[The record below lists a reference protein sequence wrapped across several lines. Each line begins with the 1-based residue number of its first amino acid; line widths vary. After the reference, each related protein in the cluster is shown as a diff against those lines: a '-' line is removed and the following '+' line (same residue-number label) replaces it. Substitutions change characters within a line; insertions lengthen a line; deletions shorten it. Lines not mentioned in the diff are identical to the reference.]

1 MIRRLT
7 VPKSTHELLVQA
19 MMDYYNTQERFEA
32 KGFDETG
39 RKARVI
45 LSDIRKLATERRNEI
60 QAKRKALK
68 AEKRSNK
75 AQNQNLDTDD

>member
-1 MIRRLT
+1 M
-7 VPKSTHELLVQA
+7 PKSTHELLVQA

-68 AEKRSNK
+68 EQKKLNK
-75 AQNQNLDTDD
+75 AQNQNQDIEN

>member
-1 MIRRLT
+1 M
-7 VPKSTHELLVQA
+7 PKSTHELLVQA
-19 MMDYYNTQERFEA
+19 MMDYYNAQERFEA

-68 AEKRSNK
+68 AEKRQNK
-75 AQNQNLDTDD
+75 AENQNQDQED

>member
-1 MIRRLT
+1 

-19 MMDYYNTQERFEA
+19 MMDYYNAQERFEA

-68 AEKRSNK
+68 EQKKLNK
-75 AQNQNLDTDD
+75 AQNQNQDTEN

>member
-1 MIRRLT
+1 M
-7 VPKSTHELLVQA
+7 PKSTHELLVQA
-19 MMDYYNTQERFEA
+19 MMDYYNAQERFEA

-68 AEKRSNK
+68 AQKRENK
-75 AQNQNLDTDD
+75 AQNQNRDIED

>member
-1 MIRRLT
+1 M
-7 VPKSTHELLVQA
+7 PKSTHELLVQA
-19 MMDYYNTQERFEA
+19 MMDYYNAQERFEA

-68 AEKRSNK
+68 AEKRQNK
-75 AQNQNLDTDD
+75 AENQNRDLED

>member
-1 MIRRLT
+1 M
-7 VPKSTHELLVQA
+7 PKSTHELLVQA
-19 MMDYYNTQERFEA
+19 MMDYYNAQERFEA

-68 AEKRSNK
+68 AQKRENK
-75 AQNQNLDTDD
+75 AQNQNQDIEN

>member
-1 MIRRLT
+1 M
-7 VPKSTHELLVQA
+7 PKSTHELLVQA
-19 MMDYYNTQERFEA
+19 MMDYYNAQERFEA

-68 AEKRSNK
+68 AEKRQNK
-75 AQNQNLDTDD
+75 AENQNQDLED

>member
-1 MIRRLT
+1 M
-7 VPKSTHELLVQA
+7 PKSTHELLVQA
-19 MMDYYNTQERFEA
+19 MMDYYNAQERFEA

-68 AEKRSNK
+68 AIKKENK
-75 AQNQNLDTDD
+75 AQNQNQDIEN

>member
-1 MIRRLT
+1 
-7 VPKSTHELLVQA
+7 
-19 MMDYYNTQERFEA
+19 MMDYYNAQERFEA

-68 AEKRSNK
+68 AEKRQNK
-75 AQNQNLDTDD
+75 AENQNQDLED

>member
-1 MIRRLT
+1 M
-7 VPKSTHELLVQA
+7 PKSTHELLVQA

-45 LSDIRKLATERRNEI
+45 LSDIRNLATTRRNEI

-68 AEKRSNK
+68 AEKRQNK
-75 AQNQNLDTDD
+75 AENQNQDLED

>member
-1 MIRRLT
+1 
-7 VPKSTHELLVQA
+7 
-19 MMDYYNTQERFEA
+19 MMDYYNAQERFEA

-68 AEKRSNK
+68 AQKRENK
-75 AQNQNLDTDD
+75 AQNQNRDIED

>member
-1 MIRRLT
+1 M
-7 VPKSTHELLVQA
+7 PKSTHELLVQA
-19 MMDYYNTQERFEA
+19 MMDYYNAQERFEV

-68 AEKRSNK
+68 EQKKLNK
-75 AQNQNLDTDD
+75 AQNQNQDIEN

>member
-1 MIRRLT
+1 
-7 VPKSTHELLVQA
+7 VPKTTHELLVQA
-19 MMDYYNTQERFEA
+19 MMDYYNAQERFEA

-45 LSDIRKLATERRNEI
+45 LSDIRNLATTRRNEI

-68 AEKRSNK
+68 AEKREKK
-75 AQNQNLDTDD
+75 AQNQNQDTDD

>member
-19 MMDYYNTQERFEA
+19 MMDYYNAQERFEA

-68 AEKRSNK
+68 AIKKENK
-75 AQNQNLDTDD
+75 AQNQNQDIEN

>member
-1 MIRRLT
+1 M
-7 VPKSTHELLVQA
+7 PKSTHELLVQA
-19 MMDYYNTQERFEA
+19 MMDYYNAQERFEA

-68 AEKRSNK
+68 EQKKLNK
-75 AQNQNLDTDD
+75 AQNQNQDIEN

>member
-1 MIRRLT
+1 MPRT
-7 VPKSTHELLVQA
+7 THELLVQA

-39 RKARVI
+39 RKTRSI

-68 AEKRSNK
+68 VIKKANK
-75 AQNQNLDTDD
+75 QESQNQDPEL